1 MKKTIVIYKER
12 LWKSFASDLITFAFL
27 ALCIWFSESQ
37 GGGWWTFFTSTM
49 FLIALSAKV
58 SIASSRIVKINNKAE
73 AVKWA
78 NGLADE
84 VDSTCQQPS

>member
-1 MKKTIVIYKER
+1 VKNTIVIYKER
-12 LWKSFASDLITFAFL
+12 LWESFASDLVTFAFL

-37 GGGWWTFFTSTM
+37 GGGWWTFFASTM

-58 SIASSRIVKINNKAE
+58 SIASSRVVKINNKAE
-73 AVKWA
+73 AVRWA

-84 VDSTCQQPS
+84 GSDVWQKN